1 MAKDGPPAKRSRG
14 DGGKRVVGA
23 AWKPD
28 VELPPAARRDD
39 TKRARGGVWLPDEE
53 LPEAKRDAK
62 PKRARV
68 EGAEWRPAEELRLA
82 APLLEPTP
90 KHYNG
95 QGVVRPSQAIAL
107 HSDDFEHQWRQLW
120 ALHVNFGTAVSH
132 KKLAKKAEK
141 AAMASDVAQY
151 AGPPSQLVLPMGRG
165 AKQPAPAI
173 AARVG
178 ETAGYDQRKRSFQNT
193 KAGQMLMGIA
203 PSSSS

>member
-1 MAKDGPPAKRSRG
+1 MRDG
-14 DGGKRVVGA
+14 RVVGG

-28 VELPPAARRDD
+28 VETGKRDD
-39 TKRARGGVWLPDEE
+39 KPKRARANGGVWLPDEE
-53 LPEAKRDAK
+53 LPEAKLDAK

-68 EGAEWRPAEELRLA
+68 DAGTEWRPAEELRLV

-120 ALHVNFGTAVSH
+120 SLHVNFGTAMSH

-141 AAMASDVAQY
+141 AAMASDAAQF
-151 AGPPSQLVLPMGRG
+151 AGPLSQLAQPKGRV
-165 AKQPAPAI
+165 AKQPATAHPAAS
-173 AARVG
+173 AARDG
-178 ETAGYDQRKRSFQNT
+178 ETAGYDQRKRSFLNT
-193 KAGQMLMGIA
+193 KAGQMLAGL
-203 PSSSS
+203 